1 MRSLFWV
8 LGVAIAAVLAAAMLG
23 DNRNVVTLFWS
34 PWRVDLSF
42 NLFLVI
48 LLAAGLL
55 GYALLNALGSLVG
68 LPDRA
73 RAWRLARRDR
83 SAQAALR
90 EALGQIFSGRYSRA
104 HRAAQKA
111 VKLQAGGADLEQD
124 PEFVALGE
132 LLSAWSLHRLQDHE
146 RRDEALARARA
157 EVAGRP
163 AARPLDEGAV
173 LLAAEWA
180 LDERQPERALGLLD
194 ELPPG
199 VARRTQAL
207 RLRLQASRWSRQP
220 LEALR
225 TARLLAKHQGF
236 PAEAAQGLLRSL
248 AAEVLHEARDLE
260 QLQRAWRE
268 LDQADRRDPMVAAHA
283 TRCLGALGHPEEG
296 RAWLR
301 PFWER
306 LDELQPEEREA
317 LALALA
323 EVVDG
328 IGPEWLTQL
337 ESAPHAHPRE
347 PALAYVAGRAL
358 ADRQLWGK
366 ARQWLESV
374 ADDPSLPPL
383 ARREAW
389 LVLATLAEHDRDD
402 KRAVAALRRAA
413 HVPLANSTANRAIV
427 AGSTRL

>member
-1 MRSLFWV
+1 MRSLLWV
-8 LGVAIAAVLAAAMLG
+8 LGVAIAAALAAAMLG
-23 DNRNVVTLFWS
+23 DNGNVVTLFWS

-48 LLAAGLL
+48 LLLAGLL

-104 HRAAQKA
+104 HRAAQRA
-111 VKLQAGGADLEQD
+111 VKLQAGGGDLEQD

-132 LLSAWSLHRLQDHE
+132 LLSAWSLHRLQDQG
-146 RRDEALARARA
+146 RRDEALARARQA
-157 EVAGRP
+157 VEGRP
-163 AARPLDEGAV
+163 QARPLEEGAV

-180 LDERQPERALGLLD
+180 LDERQPERALGLLN

-207 RLRLQASRWSRQP
+207 RLRLQATRWSRQP
-220 LEALR
+220 LDALR

-236 PAEAAQGLLRSL
+236 PVGAALGLLRAL
-248 AAEVLHEARDLE
+248 AAEVLNEARDLE

-268 LDQADRRDPMVAAHA
+268 LDHADRRDPMVAAHA
-283 TRCLGALGHPEEG
+283 ARCLGGLGHPEEG

-306 LDELQPEEREA
+306 LAELEAEEREA

-323 EVVDG
+323 EVVEG
-328 IGPEWLTQL
+328 IGPEWLSQL
-337 ESAPHAHPRE
+337 EAAPAAHPRE

-366 ARQWLESV
+366 ARQWLEGV
-374 ADDPSLPPL
+374 ADDPALPPMP
-383 ARREAW
+383 RREAW
-389 LVLATLAEHDRDD
+389 LILATLAEHDRDEP
-402 KRAVAALRRAA
+402 RAVAALRRAA
-413 HVPLANSTANRAIV
+413 HVPLASGPSARAIV
-427 AGSTRL
+427 IGSARL